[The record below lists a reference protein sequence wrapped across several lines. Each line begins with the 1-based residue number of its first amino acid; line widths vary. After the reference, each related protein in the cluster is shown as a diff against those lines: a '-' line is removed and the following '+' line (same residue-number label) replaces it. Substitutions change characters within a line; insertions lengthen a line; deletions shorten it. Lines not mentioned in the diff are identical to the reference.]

1 MSTMAEQ
8 IIRMNEL
15 LAHWKAY
22 RGGIPE
28 PDRYCQLKAD
38 LYQVRNAGWN
48 GNPPL
53 TIWPAPLIDPDDA
66 MMAAV
71 EHYFLC
77 RCWVGSGKYPAWQMR
92 AMNRVYD
99 LGKMAGITPRHN
111 PNKPVSQLT
120 ALQMAAKEAGVRDGE
135 ADLAASGGAAPL
147 VTTPA
152 TY

>member
-1 MSTMAEQ
+1 MPTIAQ
-8 IIRMNEL
+8 QTTRLNEL
-15 LAHWKAY
+15 LRLWRNHRSGLAD
-22 RGGIPE
+22 PQLS
-28 PDRYCQLKAD
+28 CQLKTD

-53 TIWPAPLIDPDDA
+53 SSWPANLIDPDDA

-77 RCWVGSGKYPAWQMR
+77 RCWVGTGVQPAWQMR
-92 AMNRVYD
+92 LMNNIYD
-99 LGKMAGITPRHN
+99 IGKMLGITPQHN
-111 PNKPVSQLT
+111 PNRPVSPVT

-135 ADLAASGGAAPL
+135 ADLERTGGSAPL
-147 VTTPA
+147 IATPP